1 MVMTDPISDMITR
14 IRNGYMAKLASVEVP
29 WSKVKENLARLLAE
43 AGYLSEVK
51 VEKNILILTLKY
63 DGKEPVVT
71 EIKRISRPSLR
82 VYAPADKMPRVLGG
96 MGTLIVSTPKGLM
109 TGKKAHKEGI
119 GGEVICEVW

>member
-1 MVMTDPISDMITR
+1 
-14 IRNGYMAKLASVEVP
+14 MAKLASVEVP